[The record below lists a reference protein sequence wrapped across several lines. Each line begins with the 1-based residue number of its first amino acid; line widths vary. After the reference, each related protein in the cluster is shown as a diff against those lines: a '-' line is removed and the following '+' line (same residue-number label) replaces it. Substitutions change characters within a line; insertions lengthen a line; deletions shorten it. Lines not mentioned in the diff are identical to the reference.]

1 MVDGNERATADLE
14 ELAQA
19 WAAAELRGDAAA
31 LDRIL
36 ADDFVGIGPRGFLVT
51 KAQWL
56 ARFGAG
62 GLRYDTFVF
71 DELRVRFHGEAAIV
85 TGRQTQTG
93 SFQRQDVQAQLRA
106 MLVFV
111 RQRGAWQLA
120 GLQLSPIMPPLSGAQ
135 R

>member
-1 MVDGNERATADLE
+1 M
-14 ELAQA
+14 
-19 WAAAELRGDAAA
+19 
-31 LDRIL
+31 L
-36 ADDFVGIGPRGFLVT
+36 ADDFVGIGPRGFMVT
-51 KAQWL
+51 REQWL

-71 DELRVRFHGEAAIV
+71 DEVHVRVYGEAAIA

-93 SFQRQDVQAQLRA
+93 SFQTQDVQAQLRA

-111 RQRGAWQLA
+111 RQDGTWQLA
-120 GLQLSPIMPPLSGAQ
+120 GLQLSTIMPPPNDAQ

>member
-1 MVDGNERATADLE
+1 MVDDNERTTAELE
-14 ELAQA
+14 ELAQG
-19 WAAAELRGDAAA
+19 WAAAELRGDSAT
-31 LDRIL
+31 LDRML
-36 ADDFVGIGPRGFLVT
+36 AEDFVGIGPRGFLVT
-51 KAQWL
+51 KEQWL

-71 DELRVRFHGEAAIV
+71 DEARMRVYGEAAIV

-93 SFQRQDVQAQLRA
+93 SFQTQDVQAQLRA

-120 GLQLSPIMPPLSGAQ
+120 GLQLSPIMPPLAEAQ
-135 R
+135 N